1 MYQQKP
7 ILAFMTEGSQKDF
20 FKNSGI
26 SLIFD
31 ADDTEKNVK
40 ILKNFIDGNIEFKPN
55 REFMKQI
62 STKETTKKLANIIKE
77 LINS

>member
-26 SLIFD
+26 SLVFD
-31 ADDTEKNVK
+31 ANDTEKNVEL
-40 ILKNFIDGNIEFKPN
+40 LKNFIAGDIEFKPN

-62 STKETTKKLANIIKE
+62 STKETTKKLANIIKKVIG
-77 LINS
+77 L